1 MKTKTLKGLQL
12 IEMVLGVA
20 ITALGLSLM
29 MKSGLGQTAVV
40 AFTQN
45 LAFLTQMKSG
55 TLIIIFNC
63 SCVLIQI
70 LIQRRQFP
78 KLQLLQV
85 LVAWLQGQIVNVF
98 CYDLPGFST
107 WIPGSYGVQWLAM
120 IAGILLASYGVAVMM
135 TADLIRHP
143 FEQLVMVLSQRWAI
157 PFSVLRSRADMFF
170 IGLSLLLIVIFHLE
184 LTTLRE
190 GTWVSMLLLGR
201 SMAFTFPAA
210 RKCSGYCQ
218 LKERVT
224 ASVSLD

>member
-20 ITALGLSLM
+20 ITALGLSFM

-45 LAFLTQMKSG
+45 LAFLTRLKSG

-98 CYDLPGFST
+98 CYELPGFST

-120 IAGILLASYGVAVMM
+120 IAGIL
-135 TADLIRHP
+135 
-143 FEQLVMVLSQRWAI
+143 
-157 PFSVLRSRADMFF
+157 
-170 IGLSLLLIVIFHLE
+170 

>member
-1 MKTKTLKGLQL
+1 MKTKTLKSLQL

-85 LVAWLQGQIVNVF
+85 LAQALPQVRGLLQAQVPLRV
-98 CYDLPGFST
+98 LPQV
-107 WIPGSYGVQWLAM
+107 PG
-120 IAGILLASYGVAVMM
+120 LLQELLPRG
-135 TADLIRHP
+135 LLR
-143 FEQLVMVLSQRWAI
+143 LLQR
-157 PFSVLRSRADMFF
+157 
-170 IGLSLLLIVIFHLE
+170 LLHMLFHL
-184 LTTLRE
+184 L
-190 GTWVSMLLLGR
+190 
-201 SMAFTFPAA
+201 
-210 RKCSGYCQ
+210 
-218 LKERVT
+218 
-224 ASVSLD
+224 

>member
-1 MKTKTLKGLQL
+1 MTAGHGRQERISALAK
-12 IEMVLGVA
+12 IESG
-20 ITALGLSLM
+20 

-143 FEQLVMVLSQRWAI
+143 FEQLVMVLSERWAI
-157 PFSVLRSRADMFF
+157 PFSVLRSRADMLF
-170 IGLSLLLIVIFHLE
+170 IGSACF
-184 LTTLRE
+184 
-190 GTWVSMLLLGR
+190 
-201 SMAFTFPAA
+201 
-210 RKCSGYCQ
+210 
-218 LKERVT
+218 
-224 ASVSLD
+224 

>member
-1 MKTKTLKGLQL
+1 MKTKTLKSLQL

-78 KLQLLQV
+78 KLQLLQLSSFKV
-85 LVAWLQGQIVNVF
+85 TPWTINWNIIVQGKKSKIEF
-98 CYDLPGFST
+98 
-107 WIPGSYGVQWLAM
+107 
-120 IAGILLASYGVAVMM
+120 
-135 TADLIRHP
+135 
-143 FEQLVMVLSQRWAI
+143 
-157 PFSVLRSRADMFF
+157 
-170 IGLSLLLIVIFHLE
+170 
-184 LTTLRE
+184 
-190 GTWVSMLLLGR
+190 
-201 SMAFTFPAA
+201 
-210 RKCSGYCQ
+210 
-218 LKERVT
+218 
-224 ASVSLD
+224 